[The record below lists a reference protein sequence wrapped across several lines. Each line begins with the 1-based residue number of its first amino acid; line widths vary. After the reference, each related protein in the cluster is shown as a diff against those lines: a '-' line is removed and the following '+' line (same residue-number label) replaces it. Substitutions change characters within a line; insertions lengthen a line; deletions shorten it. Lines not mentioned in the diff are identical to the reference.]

1 MGPNGDFRYLE
12 KMKILK
18 RLRRNV
24 LLYIVVEVCLT
35 PECVTTASSVITA
48 MDPDAHPC
56 NDFYE
61 YACGGWIKSH
71 PIPSG
76 QSRWGTFGVMWKE
89 NQLVMKNELGKCIS
103 SQIESLTFDK
113 FSDSK

>member
-1 MGPNGDFRYLE
+1 M
-12 KMKILK
+12 
-18 RLRRNV
+18 
-24 LLYIVVEVCLT
+24 T

-48 MDPDAHPC
+48 MDTSVKPC
-56 NDFYE
+56 DDFYE

-89 NQLVMKNELGKCIS
+89 NQLVMKNALGEYILS
-103 SQIESLTFDK
+103 FN
-113 FSDSK
+113 